1 MQVLDLFN
9 TRYERQLQEGGV
21 DNLEARRID
30 DLNMRMLE
38 LLDRAKE
45 PAYKKNPAAL
55 AGLKKQFQKIK
66 SERDSYFKIN
76 PATGMNDTGTLGT
89 VKGALDELGIPGN
102 IPTEKI
108 PGKEDLLKGR
118 GRTYYEGAEDYA
130 DIYSPEAIALG
141 KRFCEHYNITDDI
154 DVQFAVE
161 IIDSYLDEFKA
172 TGEPVDLKKIKS
184 GVANAFRQ
192 AHRGLGVAGPNFRKK
207 FQEDQKKSSDPVA
220 EQSAQFKQG
229 SKSIVDTGAP
239 NQRAI
244 GNANMALLM
253 KANAMPN
260 NYPALSLTF
269 SGGATEKLDKTQIE
283 IISDYYD
290 GLADDNQRNHFIYN
304 ILSNRDQVIAL
315 MSKLGAP
322 ISVQKELPL
331 QGELPLSEKKRTND
345 QPDLT
350 ASTASDVKVARELQ
364 KLRAKYPGAKSDLE
378 ALARSEIDTSERSA
392 QQLDAI
398 RGANEKQDVLLKQL
412 VALDREQGEEINN
425 LDQENN
431 SLEKQLA
438 NVQATND
445 RLQQTLSQM
454 TGTKKLAKARKP
466 ADKDTDTAEPISIAP
481 TIAVDQPAPEPVTK
495 PATKP
500 KSKSKV
506 NPKQVSQPKT
516 LPAKAFGQ
524 MAQQFVRPTK
534 LSADPAPPQRLRVPA
549 NEPMAQDAAESANTG
564 KVKEGKEIHSK
575 EDFVRERD
583 RLLRMIS
590 QETNPANKQILKS
603 SIRQLENRAEN
614 EGWITI
620 QSRMVKQ

>member
-9 TRYERQLQEGGV
+9 TKYERQLQEGGV

-108 PGKEDLLKGR
+108 PGKEDLLKGK
-118 GRTYYEGAEDYA
+118 GRSYY
-130 DIYSPEAIALG
+130 
-141 KRFCEHYNITDDI
+141 
-154 DVQFAVE
+154 
-161 IIDSYLDEFKA
+161 
-172 TGEPVDLKKIKS
+172 
-184 GVANAFRQ
+184 
-192 AHRGLGVAGPNFRKK
+192 
-207 FQEDQKKSSDPVA
+207 EDQKKSSDPVA

-315 MSKLGAP
+315 MSKLGTP